1 MAKSNLSEL
10 GLGLMSGTLSKSV
23 IRTKYGTVTQRLVA
37 TVRNGKQRFYLREYR
52 PRTTPITDKEKKQ
65 RTIFA
70 EAAARWQGL
79 SEQERL
85 AWHKEW
91 KDAEYMWNG
100 KKYGTL
106 RGYCV
111 AHFMAELRAGV
122 N

>member
-10 GLGLMSGTLSKSV
+10 GLGLMSGTLSRHIV
-23 IRTKYGTVTQRLVA
+23 RTKDGIIIRCMVA

-52 PRTTPITDKEKKQ
+52 PRTTPISEKEKKQ

-79 SEQERL
+79 SETERL

-91 KDAEYMWNG
+91 KDAAYTWNG

-111 AHFMAELRAGV
+111 ARFMAELRAGV